1 MTGGF
6 FRCTR
11 YEVVE
16 KVDEQLQSEMTDA
29 SEKHKALQELNR
41 FVHYF
46 SRYENHKRSLEVSLK
61 YLCLHNDDLFAIL
74 LWYGQCFIFII
85 NESLDDYKNPFFEH
99 Q

>member
-46 SRYENHKRSLEVSLK
+46 SRYENHKRSLEVSPK
-61 YLCLHNDDLFAIL
+61 YFVHENYTCV
-74 LWYGQCFIFII
+74 FIMMIF
-85 NESLDDYKNPFFEH
+85 SLYFCGLVNVL
-99 Q
+99 